1 MNPQTFN
8 NRPQALAET
17 GTLPRGLALE
27 TLLERANPGLV

>member
-1 MNPQTFN
+1 MNLRTFN
-8 NRPQALAET
+8 DHPQALAET